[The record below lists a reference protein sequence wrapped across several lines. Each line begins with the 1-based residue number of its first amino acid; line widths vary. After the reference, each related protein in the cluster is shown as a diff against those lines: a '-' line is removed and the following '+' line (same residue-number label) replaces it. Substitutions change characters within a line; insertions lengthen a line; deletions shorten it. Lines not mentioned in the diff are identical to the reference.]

1 MNEWEGIL
9 KGRETRGIMRLGDKY
24 ACFLF
29 WGSSQSLG
37 FSQSSFRHIFS
48 KSIGVKL
55 CCQFSR
61 GVTVLLLSSCNTASG
76 SLTPLWGW
84 RNPGILLTK
93 RRRYLMK
100 QWRQKGAGDC
110 CPHRAFILVCPHDTG
125 HWTLK
130 INCTFSQHPGMLVFQ
145 GADLGAALC
154 ATCLLPDFC

>member
-76 SLTPLWGW
+76 QPHFSLGLEEPGYPPNQEEKVTYETVEAKRSW
-84 RNPGILLTK
+84 RLLS
-93 RRRYLMK
+93 
-100 QWRQKGAGDC
+100 
-110 CPHRAFILVCPHDTG
+110 P
-125 HWTLK
+125 
-130 INCTFSQHPGMLVFQ
+130 Q
-145 GADLGAALC
+145 GFHFGV
-154 ATCLLPDFC
+154 PP